1 MRLLRHWNDQPVW
14 VDRVWLLGVYAIIF
28 AFGTMFGCLRQEW
41 KQSAMAAVAVRA
53 IDGLE
58 QCVTTLDGTGR
69 AAAVLAG
76 TERGQ
81 VRWRQA
87 AQRQV
92 RQQPLQVR

>member
-1 MRLLRHWNDQPVW
+1 MWL
-14 VDRVWLLGVYAIIF
+14 DRFWLVGVYAVIF
-28 AFGTMFGCLRQEW
+28 AFGMKFGCLRQEW
-41 KQSAMAAVAVRA
+41 RESAMAMVTVRA
-53 IDGLE
+53 IEGLE

-92 RQQPLQVR
+92 RQQSLPVR